1 MVTIPAGK
9 ATIDWP
15 AALKIAEGTEY
26 RLALSDGT
34 SAESV
39 KFAVMTGIPDDV
51 TDAAQSLIQRG
62 CQNQLDVLV
71 DGIDG
76 GE

>member
-1 MVTIPAGK
+1 M
-9 ATIDWP
+9 
-15 AALKIAEGTEY
+15 AA
-26 RLALSDGT
+26 
-34 SAESV
+34 
-39 KFAVMTGIPDDV
+39 IPDDV